1 MTMVMIKIKIV
12 WNLSQFFLLKA
23 TATNALP
30 PNQLSFD
37 DIDNDADGDDDDG
50 EPEEKEYEDDYVVLG
65 SDLSSH
71 GNLLLPGS
79 EIQGES
85 KNMNS
90 KQALNDS
97 THLTSSKSIVATEAN
112 RGVVMF
118 FQKILLNATR
128 RKSSRKV
135 QITAVMNVK
144 ETPQ

>member
-1 MTMVMIKIKIV
+1 M
-12 WNLSQFFLLKA
+12 KA

-97 THLTSSKSIVATEAN
+97 THLTSSKSIVATIAN
-112 RGVVMF
+112 RGVIMF

-128 RKSSRKV
+128 RKSSR
-135 QITAVMNVK
+135 QSENYSCY
-144 ETPQ
+144 EC